1 MSCGRWDLIT
11 GTSSVKM
18 KSLKCGTKTCG
29 LAEEE
34 QGWVSVNKLKA
45 NKFTKMNYFHLQIST
60 CAWALKFH
68 MYIFP
73 YENVKCV

>member
-34 QGWVSVNKLKA
+34 QGWA
-45 NKFTKMNYFHLQIST
+45 
-60 CAWALKFH
+60 
-68 MYIFP
+68 
-73 YENVKCV
+73 